1 MSMTLYKDGRPVGQ
15 IEVPQ
20 NIVDMAVS
28 LGRWMEMNNCEQLF
42 GIGPAFSLTQEL
54 TQVKKERDTLR
65 GAFIDLQ
72 EDLVDSLQQIEKLTK
87 ERDTYKAM
95 LDLQN
100 MRAERMM
107 EGNGK

>member
-1 MSMTLYKDGRPVGQ
+1 MNELE
-15 IEVPQ
+15 EV
-20 NIVDMAVS
+20 
-28 LGRWMEMNNCEQLF
+28 R
-42 GIGPAFSLTQEL
+42 
-54 TQVKKERDTLR
+54 KERDQLR
-65 GAFIDLQ
+65 GTCLDLQ